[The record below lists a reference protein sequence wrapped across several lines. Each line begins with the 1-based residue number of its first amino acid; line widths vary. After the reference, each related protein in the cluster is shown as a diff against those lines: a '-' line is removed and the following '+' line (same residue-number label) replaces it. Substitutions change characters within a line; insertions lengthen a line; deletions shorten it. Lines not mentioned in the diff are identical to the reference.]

1 MPKNVKGKRPIYL
14 DGSQTDKLLEIVM
27 TLVGEVSVLR
37 DRLDTIERLVE
48 TKDILS
54 REEIEAYQ
62 PDDVVLREREEWRSQ
77 YLERVLQAIE
87 KQ

>member
-1 MPKNVKGKRPIYL
+1 MA
-14 DGSQTDKLLEIVM
+14 
-27 TLVGEVSVLR
+27 LVGEVSVLR

-48 TKDILS
+48 AKGVLS

-62 PDDVVLREREEWRSQ
+62 PDDVVFREREEWRSQ